1 MLWVEE
7 TPYEGWIPNRP
18 LKDAGRLT
26 LPEAVERLAE
36 HFKLCIATDCHYQ
49 LNEQASGILQVLRQR
64 RWDCTKVFG
73 IISPGIEW
81 TMVIDPLICRPLC

>member
-36 HFKLCIATDCHYQ
+36 HFILFIATYCQYQ
-49 LNEQASGILQVLRQR
+49 LSDQASGILQVLRQC
-64 RWDCTKVFG
+64 RWDCTMVFG
-73 IISPGIEW
+73 IYLLW
-81 TMVIDPLICRPLC
+81 D